1 MFNDFDFFNEPID
14 WFVDEIDLKFERYR
28 RKFKDITLKAENEII
43 DKFKLSET
51 NVNYEF
57 KFFNNIKTDNIFQI
71 ERTFNNIN
79 NECDFQVKRT
89 FNNINNECDFQI
101 ERKFSNIQN
110 FAFERIGFIQIP
122 PKRVIFKDFDE

>member
-14 WFVDEIDLKFERYR
+14 WFIDEIDLKFERYK
-28 RKFKDITLKAENEII
+28 RKFNDTMLKAENEII
-43 DKFKLSET
+43 DNFKLSEI

-57 KFFNNIKTDNIFQI
+57 KFFNNIKTDNIFQVK
-71 ERTFNNIN
+71 RTFNNIN

-89 FNNINNECDFQI
+89 FN
-101 ERKFSNIQN
+101 NIQN

>member
-14 WFVDEIDLKFERYR
+14 WFIDEIDLKFERYK
-28 RKFKDITLKAENEII
+28 RKFNDTMLKAENEII
-43 DKFKLSET
+43 DNFKLSEI

-57 KFFNNIKTDNIFQI
+57 KFFNNIKTDNIFQ
-71 ERTFNNIN
+71 
-79 NECDFQVKRT
+79 VKRT
-89 FNNINNECDFQI
+89 FN
-101 ERKFSNIQN
+101 NIQN